1 MGRGPVPSFLIS
13 LKRMHTP
20 GFRQM
25 VDAESMSAPSFPLA
39 TLEALRED
47 RIVEVVYFSQLP
59 EFVTILVIEGNTI
72 VRS

>member
-1 MGRGPVPSFLIS
+1 
-13 LKRMHTP
+13 
-20 GFRQM
+20 M